1 MKELQDSILGCAA
14 ETPLVR
20 LGRVVPPGAGQV
32 LAKLE
37 LMNVSGSAKV
47 RSALAMVEAAE
58 AAGLLRPDSVIVE
71 ASSGNGGIGM
81 AAVGAVKG
89 YKVIVVMPDNASRER
104 QQLIRAYGAEV
115 VLTPHEQRVA
125 GAIARVAELKAA
137 NPNVFTPDSMRN
149 PANPDSHCRSTGPE
163 ILRQYRG
170 RIDAFLA
177 GAGSGGTL
185 TGVARALKA
194 AHPEMKVYAVNPA
207 AGKSVVA
214 GVGRYGE
221 GSSFPAVFDRSLLDG
236 FLEVPDEDTIAM
248 TQALAQKEGILAG
261 PSSGMVVSA
270 AVRLAAQLGPGHTV
284 VTLLMDTGE
293 RYLSTG
299 LFE

>member
-1 MKELQDSILGCAA
+1 MKKLQDNILACAA

-20 LGRVVPPGAGQV
+20 LGRIAPLGAGQV

-37 LMNVSGSAKV
+37 LMNVSGSAKI

-58 AAGLLRPDSVIVE
+58 AAGLLRPGAIIAE

-89 YKVIVVMPDNASRER
+89 YKVIVVMPDNASVER

-115 VLTPHEQRVA
+115 VLTPREERVA
-125 GAIARVAELKAA
+125 GAIAKVAEIKAA
-137 NPNVFTPDSMRN
+137 NPDTFTPESMGN
-149 PANPDSHCRSTGPE
+149 PANPDSHFRTTGRE
-163 ILRQYRG
+163 ILRQYPG
-170 RIDAFLA
+170 RIDVFVA

-185 TGVARALKA
+185 TGVARALKV
-194 AHPEMKVYAVNPA
+194 AHPAMKVYVANPDP
-207 AGKSVVA
+207 GTSVVA
-214 GVGRYGE
+214 GVGRYGA
-221 GSSFPAVFDRSLLDG
+221 GSSFPAVFERDLLDG
-236 FLEVPDEDTIAM
+236 FIDVPDEDTIAM
-248 TQALAQKEGILAG
+248 TKALAQKEGILAG

-270 AVRLAAQLGPGHTV
+270 AARLAAEMGPGSTV
-284 VTLLMDTGE
+284 VTILMDTGE

-299 LFE
+299 LFD

>member
-20 LGRVVPPGAGQV
+20 LGRLVPAGAGQV

-47 RSALAMVEAAE
+47 RSALAMVEQAE
-58 AAGLLRPDSVIVE
+58 AAGLLHPDSVIVE

-89 YKVIVVMPDNASRER
+89 YKVIVVMPDNASIER

-125 GAIARVAELKAA
+125 GAIARVAEIKAA
-137 NPNVFTPDSMRN
+137 NPNVFTPESMRN
-149 PANPDSHCRSTGPE
+149 PANPDGHYRTGQE
-163 ILRQYRG
+163 ILRQYCG
-170 RIDAFLA
+170 PIDAFLA
-177 GAGSGGTL
+177 GAGSGGSL
-185 TGVARALKA
+185 TGVARALKE
-194 AHPEMKVYAVNPA
+194 AHPGMQVYAVSPA
-207 AGKSVVA
+207 AGPSVVA
-214 GVGRYGE
+214 GVGRYE
-221 GSSFPAVFDRSLLDG
+221 AGSSFPAVFDRNLLDG
-236 FLEVPDEDTIAM
+236 FLTVPDADAVAM
-248 TQALAQKEGILAG
+248 TKALAQKEGILAG

-270 AVRLAAQLGPGHTV
+270 AVKLAEQLGPGRTV